1 MTFSEKL
8 KTIREEKQL
17 TQKQVASRMGISQ
30 QAYGQYES
38 GSRTPKRETIQKL
51 SVALECNPA
60 ELDESQPFLRKVKSL
75 GTLRR
80 SRKLTQGELAEETGI
95 DLQDI
100 KNIENG
106 TVTPPIDV
114 MREIA
119 RVLHCSLAEI
129 FLAVYDEPI
138 ALEALRAMQE
148 ADRVVNPWNTIDGST
163 FLVGLDEQ
171 KIRLLEAYDSMNS
184 AGQQTAV
191 ERVEELAQLPK
202 YQKRAA
208 GDSTQSAGTGDEN
221 DPE

>member
-60 ELDESQPFLRKVKSL
+60 ELDDSQSFWKKIKSL
-75 GTLRR
+75 GNLRE
-80 SRKLTQGELAEETGI
+80 SCNLTQKKLAEETGL

-106 TVTPPIDV
+106 TVTPTIDV
-114 MREIA
+114 MRAIA
-119 RVLHCSLAEI
+119 RALHCSLAEI
-129 FLAVYDEPI
+129 FLAVYDEPV
-138 ALEALRAMQE
+138 ALEALRGIQL
-148 ADRVVNPWNTIDGST
+148 ADSVVNPWNTIDGTT
-163 FLVGLDEQ
+163 FLVGMDEQ
-171 KIRLLEAYDSMNS
+171 KIRLLEAYDSMNTE
-184 AGQQTAV
+184 GQQTAV
-191 ERVEELAQLPK
+191 ERIEELAQIPK
-202 YQKRAA
+202 YQKDPA
-208 GDSTQSAGTGDEN
+208 GDSTQSAGTGDEK